1 MSLTKNKYY
10 FEALDCYPYNLADC
24 LGALNYALSYDP
36 EDSDALCL
44 MGRIYSEQLKNYE
57 QAKTYFQEALA
68 CDVGNVTIPKY
79 YVSCLLN
86 NEDYEEALKLLD
98 FSFKTKGIDKSNILY
113 WKSVYFEKL
122 EHYDEALKTIK
133 EAKKISYNKD
143 GYNRVFGKSRKICE
157 VKNAE
162 KESFQK
168 EKKENQLIGSLL
180 VL

>member
-133 EAKKISYNKD
+133 EAKKFSYNKD
-143 GYNRVFGKSRKICE
+143 IIEFLENREKFVKSKMP
-157 VKNAE
+157 
-162 KESFQK
+162 
-168 EKKENQLIGSLL
+168 KKKSSKKKKKRTN
-180 VL
+180 